1 MRQEL
6 ATQGIGVTALHVSDM
21 DTDMSDYVGAD
32 QKSDPATIAAAEL
45 AASLP
50 VRRRSS
56 PTRSSRA

>member
-21 DTDMSDYVGAD
+21 DTDMSDYVDAD
-32 QKSDPATIAAAEL
+32 QKSDPRPSPPPSST
-45 AASLP
+45 ASLP